1 MKTTSLPQWVG
12 VAVFVSL
19 VATGYAE
26 VPEMRDAA
34 THEQL
39 VLALRK
45 ADQSDPMKNLKPA
58 KGEDPSV
65 VNRPKSL
72 LSESDIISFSGLA
85 TLVPKHAIL
94 QIPASCTGRM
104 KIEPGAKIV
113 SWADFYA
120 ANRGWITTVEVG
132 IVQAEGNQPIAEETK
147 KMMKKSRNLIIATYQ
162 GGPISLLPPPKAAPK
177 ATDKPAATPAA
188 TTPATK
194 PSTTQS

>member
-12 VAVFVSL
+12 VAVL
-19 VATGYAE
+19 AMAATGYAA
-26 VPEMRDAA
+26 VPEMRDAT

-65 VNRPKSL
+65 VNRPPSL
-72 LSESDIISFSGLA
+72 LSSSDIVSFGGLA

-94 QIPASCTGRM
+94 QVPATCSGRL

-120 ANRGWITTVEVG
+120 ANRGWITTVEIG
-132 IVQAEGNQPIAEETK
+132 IVQAEGKQPLAEETK
-147 KMMKKSRNLIIATYQ
+147 KMMSKSRNLIVATYQ
-162 GGPISLLPPPKAAPK
+162 GGPISLLPPPKAAS
-177 ATDKPAATPAA
+177 KPAATPAA

>member
-12 VAVFVSL
+12 VAVL
-19 VATGYAE
+19 AMAATGYAA

-34 THEQL
+34 THEQI
-39 VLALRK
+39 VLAYRK
-45 ADQSDPMKNLKPA
+45 ISQDDPMKNLKPA

-65 VNRPKSL
+65 VNRPPSL
-72 LSESDIISFSGLA
+72 LSSSDIISFGGLA

-94 QIPASCTGRM
+94 QVPASCTGRM
-104 KIEPGAKIV
+104 NIEPGAKIV

-120 ANRGWITTVEVG
+120 ANRGWITTVEIA
-132 IVQAEGNQPIAEETK
+132 IVQAEGKQALAEETK
-147 KMMKKSRNLIIATYQ
+147 KMMSKSRNLIVATYQ

-177 ATDKPAATPAA
+177 PAATPAA
-188 TTPATK
+188 TTPAIQ

>member
-1 MKTTSLPQWVG
+1 M
-12 VAVFVSL
+12 A
-19 VATGYAE
+19 ATGYAGE
-26 VPEMRDAA
+26 PEMRDAT

-65 VNRPKSL
+65 VNQPPSL
-72 LSESDIISFSGLA
+72 LSSSDIISFSGLA

-94 QIPASCTGRM
+94 QVPASCSGRL

-120 ANRGWITTVEVG
+120 ANRGWITTVEIG
-132 IVQAEGNQPIAEETK
+132 IVQAEGNQPLAEETK
-147 KMMKKSRNLIIATYQ
+147 KMMSKCRNLMVATYQ
-162 GGPISLLPPPKAAPK
+162 GGPISLLPPKTAA
-177 ATDKPAATPAA
+177 KPAATPAA
-188 TTPATK
+188 TTPAATTPSTK